1 MSDRLGL
8 AGSAILASSL
18 RVVALVGM
26 AGTVDSQ
33 QLLRV
38 VGLGKEFGVVILQ
51 VLNGGMLGRIE
62 LRFRRF
68 SSFSSFRCFGGFRNL
83 SGYCTVTSLSSTGI
97 SCTIIR
103 FSRGTVGSQQLLRT
117 LVRIH
122 RKFGGQPTLGILLI
136 QSQRGTE
143 HGHYRCQHRQ
153 QHIEQHLQARQ
164 PRVTFIGQLQAQHH
178 HR

>member
-26 AGTVDSQ
+26 VGTVDSQ

-68 SSFSSFRCFGGFRNL
+68 SSFGGFRSL
-83 SGYCTVTSLSSTGI
+83 SGYYTVTSLSSTGI

-143 HGHYRCQHRQ
+143 HGHYRCHHRQ